1 MLCCTLDQKK
11 KIERKRQLDHF
22 LEIVKIYEKLK
33 EQEVRLTEW
42 GFSQF
47 DEKSVIVDIRKSQLS
62 GAHQLLTERQRQ
74 LDDWRK
80 EIKKLYEINFKAA
93 HLQGK
98 KYKEFYDFISKSNQK
113 EIPTGFLI
121 INEDTTVHN
130 KIVSEL
136 NKHPNLS
143 NHKGLS
149 LICSYFKLLKE
160 SIVEQP
166 VADREENFLHFK
178 IMPQGEF
185 DFIKG
190 IQ

>member
-1 MLCCTLDQKK
+1 M
-11 KIERKRQLDHF
+11 
-22 LEIVKIYEKLK
+22 
-33 EQEVRLTEW
+33 
-42 GFSQF
+42 
-47 DEKSVIVDIRKSQLS
+47 IVDINKSELA

-80 EIKKLYEINFKAA
+80 EIKKLYEIYFKAA
-93 HLQGK
+93 HLQGR
-98 KYKEFYDFISKSNQK
+98 KYKEFYDFISKPNQK

-121 INEDTTVHN
+121 INENIAVHN

-136 NKHPNLS
+136 NKQPNLS

-160 SIVEQP
+160 SVVVEEP
-166 VADREENFLHFK
+166 VPDREENFLHFK
-178 IMPQGEF
+178 IMPLGEI